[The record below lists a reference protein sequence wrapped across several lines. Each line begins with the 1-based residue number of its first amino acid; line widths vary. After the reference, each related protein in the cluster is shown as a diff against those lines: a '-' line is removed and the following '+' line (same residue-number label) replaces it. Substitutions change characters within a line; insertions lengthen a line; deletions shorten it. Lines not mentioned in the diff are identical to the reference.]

1 MIRHLRATLRL
12 LTTCGL
18 LAASATVATLSTA
31 AQAAD
36 IKERNIKLALVVDR
50 GTAQYDG
57 AEKFAE
63 QVKARSGGLLKVRI
77 FGGGTLGGD
86 LPVLSSLQGGT
97 IEMTLLN
104 ASLLQGNVKEFAV
117 FDFPF
122 LFANEKEADAVV
134 DGPVGRKLLDL
145 LPAKGLVGLAYWELG
160 FRNMH
165 NSKRAITRWEDL
177 AGLKMRVIQTP
188 IYLDLLN
195 TLGANAV
202 PLPFP
207 ELYTALEQ
215 KAMDGATNPPI
226 TMKVQKFD
234 EVQKFY
240 SVTHHMYN
248 PQTLLMSGKT
258 WAALSADE
266 QKILVDAAREAG
278 LYERK
283 VSRQKNAEALAE
295 LRKTL
300 QVNEVSPA
308 ELARM
313 RDKAR
318 PVNEKYAKQVGETLV
333 KEVYAEIDKVRAARP

>member
-1 MIRHLRATLRL
+1 MLKHLRSVLRL
-12 LTTCGL
+12 ATCCGL
-18 LAASATVATLSTA
+18 LAAAVSGAVA

-36 IKERNIKLALVVDR
+36 IQSRNLKLALVVDR

-63 QVKARSGGLLKVRI
+63 LVNARSGGLMKVKI
-77 FGGGTLGGD
+77 FGSGTLGGD

-117 FDFPF
+117 YDFPF
-122 LFANEKEADAVV
+122 LFANEREADAVV

-165 NSKRAITRWEDL
+165 NSKRPVTKWEDL
-177 AGLKMRVIQTP
+177 VGLKMRVIQTP
-188 IYLDLLN
+188 IYLDLMN

-215 KAMDGATNPPI
+215 RAMDGATNPPI

-248 PQTLLMSGKT
+248 PQALLISGKT
-258 WAALSADE
+258 WTGLSADE
-266 QKILVDAAREAG
+266 RKILGDAAREAG
-278 LYERK
+278 LYQRK

-300 QVNEVSPA
+300 QVNEVSAA
-308 ELARM
+308 EQARM

-318 PVNEKYAKQVGETLV
+318 PVNEKYAQQVGQALV
-333 KEVYAEIDKVRAARP
+333 SEVYREIEKVRAARP